1 MISEDKSALKR
12 RKGSEK
18 PPTQGLA
25 ANLQAKKQKLAAQ
38 EMKNNSEHAALS
50 QADTREVE
58 SDQETFFNLIRLLI
72 HCHESEN
79 KELLQQELKGRQ
91 KKKDPK

>member
-12 RKGSEK
+12 RKGSDK
-18 PPTQGLA
+18 APTQGLA

-38 EMKNNSEHAALS
+38 EIKNHEEHAALS
-50 QADTREVE
+50 QADTREDE
-58 SDQETFFNLIRLLI
+58 EDKETFFNLIRLLI

-79 KELLQQELKGRQ
+79 KELLQQEFKSRQ